1 MYVWCNNECAYKRI
15 LKFFEI
21 SHEGKL
27 RGRRRGRSE
36 FLRANLKT
44 RILKNVEDVVEVEE

>member
-1 MYVWCNNECAYKRI
+1 VWCNNECVYKRI